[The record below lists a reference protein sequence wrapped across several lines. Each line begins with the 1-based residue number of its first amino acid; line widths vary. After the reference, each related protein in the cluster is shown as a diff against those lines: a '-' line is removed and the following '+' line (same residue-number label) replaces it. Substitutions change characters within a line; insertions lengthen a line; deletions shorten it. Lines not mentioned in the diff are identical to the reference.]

1 MEATK
6 KIELQETARAIRWGA
21 LRAISNVGSGHVGGS
36 LSVADALAVLYFHQ
50 MRIRPEEPL
59 WAERDRLVLSKGHA
73 GPALYAAMARRGY
86 FPEDWLDTLN
96 APGTKLPGHGDMRLL
111 PGIDMSTGSLGQG
124 ISCAVGM
131 ALAARLTGS
140 DSRIYTIVGDGECQE
155 GQVWEA
161 LMYAAHSKLTNLTV
175 LVDYNRMQISG
186 QVADVCN
193 PAPFAEKFSAF
204 GFAVIEVDGHD
215 LAEISDAIDTAKA
228 NTERPTAIILHTKKG
243 KGVSFIEKKMAAN
256 HSMRIDSGD
265 LRMAKKELR

>member
-131 ALAARLTGS
+131 ALAARL
-140 DSRIYTIVGDGECQE
+140 
-155 GQVWEA
+155 A
-161 LMYAAHSKLTNLTV
+161 LWA
-175 LVDYNRMQISG
+175 R
-186 QVADVCN
+186 
-193 PAPFAEKFSAF
+193 
-204 GFAVIEVDGHD
+204 
-215 LAEISDAIDTAKA
+215 
-228 NTERPTAIILHTKKG
+228 
-243 KGVSFIEKKMAAN
+243 
-256 HSMRIDSGD
+256 
-265 LRMAKKELR
+265 